1 MIVKETCKKIV
12 TWFLLVCNVFTLIPL
27 TVFADTTPSKGEIKD
42 PVVEAG
48 KLEED
53 GDIQIIKTVTKV
65 NDTGKYNVSFTVKGM
80 PVEEPKESVKPI
92 YVAVV
97 FDRSGSMYCS
107 NGTTTHPSLGSSTK
121 VATINGQDIYCESK
135 RDVYKDKWAK
145 AVNGAIDFSKDLVA
159 KSDTYVSLVTFA
171 SSASKATEFSRNAFT
186 EKDFGYPNGGTD
198 LAGGIK
204 AATEAL
210 NTVEGDVQKFI
221 LVIGDGEPTF
231 YYGQREWCGWGECT
245 TYPNSTSAAKNE
257 ANTAKTSKIKIFSVG
272 YGVSK
277 NSNAEKILMAI
288 SSNKDKDNKYYISAS
303 TSGIS
308 EALNTVV
315 KEMNTIAAG
324 KNATLKDT
332 IGGQFTYVSSNNENV
347 KNNGDVV
354 TYKIDEITEE
364 GITFDFDIQIKEET
378 PTGWYD
384 TNDFANNGVI
394 LEYTDAYG
402 KTKTISFDKSSKV
415 YWVGNKYDY
424 TINYYKNSISEGN
437 HLGTVSGAAE
447 YNETITADTT
457 KYLPE
462 GYKFVGEAPS
472 MIIKTEGN
480 NIDVIYVKDTFN
492 YVINYYKDSKSDD
505 NYLGNVSDSALYGD
519 KIVADTTKYL
529 PEGYKFVGVEPSMV
543 IKTNGNVI
551 DVIYTKENYNY
562 TVNYYKDSISLENH
576 LGTVSK
582 SALYGDEIIADTTK
596 YLPEGYKFVG
606 EAPSMIIKTE
616 GNNIDVIYVKK
627 ELIYTVEYYFDD
639 IIDEQLTE
647 EYTALYGDVISEYV
661 DKTKENYI
669 LDINNPV
676 NVPLVISEKDNVIK
690 VYYVY
695 DEGEII
701 PPYTGSTDNG
711 LFNLLFFLA
720 SVLIITKI
728 NLKTKEN

>member
-80 PVEEPKESVKPI
+80 PVEEPKESEKPI

-135 RDVYKDKWAK
+135 GDVYKDKWAK
-145 AVNGAIDFSKDLVA
+145 AVKGAIDFSKDLVA

-231 YYGQREWCGWGECT
+231 YYGQQEWCGWGECT
-245 TYPNSTSAAKNE
+245 YSNSTSAAKNE

-402 KTKTISFDKSSKV
+402 KPKTIFFDKSSKV

-447 YNETITADTT
+447 YNKTITADTT
-457 KYLPE
+457 KYL
-462 GYKFVGEAPS
+462 S
-472 MIIKTEGN
+472 
-480 NIDVIYVKDTFN
+480 
-492 YVINYYKDSKSDD
+492 
-505 NYLGNVSDSALYGD
+505 
-519 KIVADTTKYL
+519 
-529 PEGYKFVGVEPSMV
+529 
-543 IKTNGNVI
+543 
-551 DVIYTKENYNY
+551 
-562 TVNYYKDSISLENH
+562 
-576 LGTVSK
+576 
-582 SALYGDEIIADTTK
+582 
-596 YLPEGYKFVG
+596 EGYKFVG

-627 ELIYTVEYYFDD
+627 ELIYTVEYYFDG
-639 IIDEQLTE
+639 IIDDQLTE